1 MSTTVSLSGAPAVPV
16 TTHIRQFDAYPVV
29 AAATI
34 DTPFATAPG
43 ATGSLFVPLDAT
55 TRAVSYFTTVSGP
68 PGSAFHSG
76 KIELYC
82 GGQAPCQPDCGASDP
97 RILALLTRI
106 DNLAQLLQR
115 YSLPFATIPGAAH
128 SGQAGTGSFSVS
140 RLIGMRVDITSHTT
154 TRPDLEGNPAYVWD
168 QGWMSI
174 LTGDGMIE
182 EKRISQTHFE
192 WLPKQ
197 MPLALTFGFELR
209 PGTVATFTELQAE
222 P

>member
-1 MSTTVSLSGAPAVPV
+1 
-16 TTHIRQFDAYPVV
+16 
-29 AAATI
+29 
-34 DTPFATAPG
+34 
-43 ATGSLFVPLDAT
+43 
-55 TRAVSYFTTVSGP
+55 
-68 PGSAFHSG
+68 
-76 KIELYC
+76 
-82 GGQAPCQPDCGASDP
+82 
-97 RILALLTRI
+97 
-106 DNLAQLLQR
+106 
-115 YSLPFATIPGAAH
+115 
-128 SGQAGTGSFSVS
+128 VS